1 MTGVTQTLRIAPSI
15 LSADFSRLGEE
26 IRAIDDAGCDRI
38 HIDVMDG
45 HFVPNLTLGAPVI
58 AAVRG
63 CSTKAFDV
71 HLMVEAPEP
80 LVAGFVS
87 AGSDMVTVHVEASPH
102 VHRTLQVVRD
112 AGARAGIGLN
122 PQTPAVA
129 ATALLD
135 QVDLVCVMTVNP
147 GFAGQTFIRG
157 VLPKIAELRA
167 MIDAS
172 GRSID
177 LVVDGGITPAT
188 ARLAV
193 TAGADV
199 LVAGTAVFSGGP
211 EHYAGNIQALRG

>member
-1 MTGVTQTLRIAPSI
+1 MKQSPRIAPSI
-15 LSADFSRLGEE
+15 LSADFSRLGQE

-45 HFVPNLTLGAPVI
+45 HFVPNLTLGAPII
-58 AAVRG
+58 AALRD
-63 CSTKAFDV
+63 CSSKPFDV
-71 HLMVEAPEP
+71 HLMVSSPDRFVRE
-80 LVAGFVS
+80 FVS

-102 VHRTLQVVRD
+102 VHRTLQVIRD
-112 AGARAGIGLN
+112 SGVRAGVSLN

-129 ATALLD
+129 VASLLD
-135 QVDLVCVMTVNP
+135 QVDLILVMTVNP
-147 GFAGQTFIRG
+147 GYAGQTFIKG

-167 MIDAS
+167 MIDA
-172 GRSID
+172 GGHDID

-211 EHYAGNIQALRG
+211 EHYADNIQALRV

>member
-1 MTGVTQTLRIAPSI
+1 MTCVTHTLRIAPSI
-15 LSADFSRLGEE
+15 LSADFSRLGED

-63 CSTKAFDV
+63 CSTKPFDV
-71 HLMVEAPEP
+71 HLMVNAPEH
-80 LVAGFVS
+80 LVADVIS

-102 VHRTLQVVRD
+102 IHRTLQVIRD
-112 AGARAGIGLN
+112 KGARAGVCLN

-129 ATALLD
+129 VAALLD
-135 QVDLVCVMTVNP
+135 QVDLVLVMTVNP
-147 GFAGQTFIRG
+147 GFAGQTFIKG
-157 VLPKIAELRA
+157 VLPKIAELRT
-167 MIDAS
+167 MIDA
-172 GRSID
+172 GGHDID
-177 LVVDGGITPAT
+177 LVVDGGITPAA
-188 ARLAV
+188 ARLAA

-211 EHYAGNIQALRG
+211 EHYAGNIQALRV